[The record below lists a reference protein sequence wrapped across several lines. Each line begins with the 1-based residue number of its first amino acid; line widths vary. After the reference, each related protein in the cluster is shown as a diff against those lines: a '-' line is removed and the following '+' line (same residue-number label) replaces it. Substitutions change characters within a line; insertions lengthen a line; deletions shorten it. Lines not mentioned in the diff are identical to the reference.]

1 MSHHYSGPD
10 FGFPHGDARLDLT
23 DLYAFPKPGEADKS
37 ILIMNVHPSA
47 VVNPP
52 GPTTREPFAPKALYE
67 LKIDTNGDAVAD
79 IAYRVRFSSSADG
92 SQTATVRRV
101 EGAQAAETGDSGQ
114 VIIEAAPVSTGRD
127 ARVTE
132 AGRYRFFAGWRS
144 DPFFF
149 DTRGALNDLQFT
161 GDDFFIDKDVCSI
174 VLEMPN
180 SALGPKRVGLW
191 ARTLDG
197 AGGAWVQA
205 DRGALPAQAVFLVG
219 SERDG
224 YHAGEPANDARFIAV
239 FAHALEHTGGYA
251 PEEARRVAGTL
262 LPDMLSYDPTR
273 PASFPSNGR
282 TLTDDAADAFL
293 AVLTN
298 GKVTGDKVGPH
309 IDLLAEFPYLGP
321 PHKSGGLQLR
331 LSRPSFARRPG
342 AGALHEGG
350 RYEPTRESAVH
361 REGPHHRRARR
372 HVAQLRRPPR
382 GLTARRLRP
391 TVPR

>member
-52 GPTTREPFAPKALYE
+52 GSTTREPFAARALYE
-67 LKIDTNGDAVAD
+67 LKIDTDGDAVAD
-79 IAYRVRFSSSADG
+79 IAYRVRFTSSADG
-92 SQTATVRRV
+92 RQTATVRHV
-101 EGAQAAETGDSGQ
+101 EGAQAVETGDSGR
-114 VIIEAAPVSTGRD
+114 VVIEAAPVSTGRD
-127 ARVTE
+127 ACVTE

-180 SALGPKRVGLW
+180 SALGPERVALW

-197 AGGAWVQA
+197 AGGVWVQA
-205 DRGALPAQAVFLVG
+205 DRCALPAQAVFLVG

-224 YHAGEPANDARFIAV
+224 YHAGEPVNDARFIVV
-239 FAHALEHTGGYA
+239 FAHALEHAGGYA
-251 PEEARRVAGTL
+251 PEEARRVAETL
-262 LPDMLSYDPTR
+262 LPDMLSYDPMR
-273 PASFPSNGR
+273 PASYPNNGR
-282 TLTDDAADAFL
+282 TLTDDAVDAFL

-298 GKVTGDKVGPH
+298 GKVNGDKVGPH
-309 IDLLAEFPYLGP
+309 SDLLAEFPYLGP
-321 PHKSGGLQLR
+321 PHNIPVPRHATS
-331 LSRPSFARRPG
+331 PN
-342 AGALHEGG
+342 
-350 RYEPTRESAVH
+350 PTEIRKAS
-361 REGPHHRRARR
+361 
-372 HVAQLRRPPR
+372 
-382 GLTARRLRP
+382 RRLGSS
-391 TVPR
+391 